1 MADSVVKLRVDSQEY
16 DAKIKRASD
25 GVRAFGENCRK
36 AGESVSKADQDT
48 ITYVRSLGQMDTVSK
63 NVKGKISEMT
73 NAFTELS
80 VQYKQLTDEEKQ
92 SPFGQA
98 LASSLDQL
106 KTRINESRAQLT
118 AINSELGNTTNKG
131 NETGGAMA
139 ALASKFTINVDALK
153 LLNAGLTAAKVALGV
168 AKDAFFASEATVD
181 EWGRIV
187 DSSRS
192 LYEGFLT
199 SINTGDI
206 SGFLGRID
214 QIVSAARAAYNELD
228 RLGTMRTIQAPQISA
243 QQTENDRMRMMLQT
257 GRYIAPI
264 DGRKATPGLQDGQVL
279 TPQQMKTI
287 EQQLQNGMKNVV
299 NLVGNEVKQTS
310 KAIDAVYVRQGQELG
325 ISVKEFRKGT
335 SSMDE
340 FDKRIAGYEKYK
352 QFEAAHTTTNT
363 TSTQYGVVSSSR
375 RDNVANPYAEYAKWG
390 VFRVDGQRYN
400 DLVRLI
406 QQRDQQAAQAYNMQ
420 GQAYRTINR
429 AEGITTR
436 SIMGGGS
443 TGGGRTTTTTQA
455 PPPAGSIAAQEAKVQ
470 ALTKAWREA
479 TDEAGRNGYAG
490 QLEEAKK
497 VLEQMQGKNIDIT
510 PKGSLKDLSNQMR
523 DLQAKRE
530 NLADPIQI
538 KVVDDQIAEL
548 KRDIDALNSG
558 DVLYFSL
565 KVQEDELTARLDDLK
580 AKKDL
585 LEDPASIRIVNDDIK
600 RVQAELDEANKK
612 KIETKV
618 EIDTSELET
627 ELAHLQEMR
636 DLLSKPVEISVIVK
650 DIEDV
655 ESQIENLR
663 NQRNP
668 VEQPK
673 QPPTITLE
681 QKVALSIAE
690 DNIDTD
696 IQTLTN
702 LLRVKIE
709 NGLDDIDI
717 PAEHL
722 QRAILGGEGFDS
734 INIPDDYW
742 QTLADDINAHLEAL
756 GIDPIVLDVQTGNV
770 TKGAKAAKE
779 GWQEAAQAIGTVG
792 GALQQLEDPSIKIVG
807 IVGQAIAN
815 IALGFA
821 QATASDSKLG
831 VFGWIAA
838 VAGGLATMIGTI
850 SAIHSAT
857 GYAEGGI
864 IKGNTYS
871 GDQIMA
877 NGGTIGLN
885 AGELI
890 LNRAQ
895 QGVIADALDGGAT
908 PKIIIEGVV
917 DGENLRL
924 VQRNSNRMRGRGEY
938 VTTKTR

>member
-335 SSMDE
+335 SSMAE
-340 FDKRIAGYEKYK
+340 FDKRMAGYEKYK
-352 QFEAAHTTTNT
+352 EWRNF
-363 TSTQYGVVSSSR
+363 
-375 RDNVANPYAEYAKWG
+375 
-390 VFRVDGQRYN
+390 
-400 DLVRLI
+400 LI
-406 QQRDQQAAQAYNMQ
+406 
-420 GQAYRTINR
+420 
-429 AEGITTR
+429 
-436 SIMGGGS
+436 SF
-443 TGGGRTTTTTQA
+443 
-455 PPPAGSIAAQEAKVQ
+455 
-470 ALTKAWREA
+470 
-479 TDEAGRNGYAG
+479 
-490 QLEEAKK
+490 AKK
-497 VLEQMQGKNIDIT
+497 IGKPDPETYVDEGGWKARQGGNGL
-510 PKGSLKDLSNQMR
+510 P
-523 DLQAKRE
+523 A
-530 NLADPIQI
+530 A
-538 KVVDDQIAEL
+538 
-548 KRDIDALNSG
+548 G
-558 DVLYFSL
+558 DV
-565 KVQEDELTARLDDLK
+565 K
-580 AKKDL
+580 
-585 LEDPASIRIVNDDIK
+585 IK
-600 RVQAELDEANKK
+600 FTNC
-612 KIETKV
+612 T
-618 EIDTSELET
+618 
-627 ELAHLQEMR
+627 
-636 DLLSKPVEISVIVK
+636 
-650 DIEDV
+650 
-655 ESQIENLR
+655 
-663 NQRNP
+663 
-668 VEQPK
+668 
-673 QPPTITLE
+673 
-681 QKVALSIAE
+681 AE
-690 DNIDTD
+690 D
-696 IQTLTN
+696 
-702 LLRVKIE
+702 
-709 NGLDDIDI
+709 
-717 PAEHL
+717 
-722 QRAILGGEGFDS
+722 S
-734 INIPDDYW
+734 
-742 QTLADDINAHLEAL
+742 
-756 GIDPIVLDVQTGNV
+756 
-770 TKGAKAAKE
+770 
-779 GWQEAAQAIGTVG
+779 
-792 GALQQLEDPSIKIVG
+792 
-807 IVGQAIAN
+807 
-815 IALGFA
+815 
-821 QATASDSKLG
+821 
-831 VFGWIAA
+831 
-838 VAGGLATMIGTI
+838 
-850 SAIHSAT
+850 
-857 GYAEGGI
+857 
-864 IKGNTYS
+864 
-871 GDQIMA
+871 
-877 NGGTIGLN
+877 
-885 AGELI
+885 
-890 LNRAQ
+890 
-895 QGVIADALDGGAT
+895 
-908 PKIIIEGVV
+908 
-917 DGENLRL
+917 
-924 VQRNSNRMRGRGEY
+924 
-938 VTTKTR
+938 